1 LALFI
6 SFIGVGVVEELSKF
20 LIMKFINKRFFK
32 SINDVI
38 ELAIVSAL
46 GFAFLENIIYFSAH
60 WGDLSTG
67 NFFVFALMRVTVVTM
82 VHMLC
87 SGIFGYYYG
96 MAYFASPM
104 IKIQKMKEEHH
115 PVLDFLQKILH
126 LDKTNLYYNQMLMS
140 GLIIA
145 IVVHALYDFLL
156 SLNIG
161 FLVAPIMFAY
171 LFGGFWFLRY
181 LLVQKDLNLKLGL
194 VGTDIM
200 PKEDFTKLLDQ
211 IQEIKNKMRDSKS

>member
-1 LALFI
+1 
-6 SFIGVGVVEELSKF
+6 
-20 LIMKFINKRFFK
+20 
-32 SINDVI
+32 
-38 ELAIVSAL
+38 
-46 GFAFLENIIYFSAH
+46 
-60 WGDLSTG
+60 
-67 NFFVFALMRVTVVTM
+67 
-82 VHMLC
+82 
-87 SGIFGYYYG
+87 
-96 MAYFASPM
+96 
-104 IKIQKMKEEHH
+104 
-115 PVLDFLQKILH
+115 
-126 LDKTNLYYNQMLMS
+126 MS